1 MGWGILFS
9 GKNPYKIDVM
19 INSLIEMLELSNSGH
34 MNTSTV
40 WFESLGKIL
49 LVTSLTEIMALSRFF
64 QNTFILW
71 MFRVANFAD
80 IIKIATMFIETTFKD
95 SKKVKR
101 IRNYVLMQ
109 FKLVFPDLTKVE
121 TFAEKYWR

>member
-1 MGWGILFS
+1 
-9 GKNPYKIDVM
+9 M

-71 MFRVANFAD
+71 MFRVANLL
-80 IIKIATMFIETTFKD
+80 TS
-95 SKKVKR
+95 SKLQPCLLKQPLKTQKKWKELE
-101 IRNYVLMQ
+101 IMY
-109 FKLVFPDLTKVE
+109 
-121 TFAEKYWR
+121 

>member
-40 WFESLGKIL
+40 
-49 LVTSLTEIMALSRFF
+49 
-64 QNTFILW
+64 
-71 MFRVANFAD
+71 
-80 IIKIATMFIETTFKD
+80 
-95 SKKVKR
+95 
-101 IRNYVLMQ
+101 
-109 FKLVFPDLTKVE
+109 
-121 TFAEKYWR
+121 